1 MSDSALSVLRWSRQV
16 PLREQW
22 RSSFQQA
29 VGTDPQ
35 SHTGNFEGLDF
46 ILLDIL
52 VDRAAICS
60 DELRCGGYTYDPH
73 VLSTTRAPHLLPL
86 N

>member
-1 MSDSALSVLRWSRQV
+1 M
-16 PLREQW
+16 
-22 RSSFQQA
+22 SSFQQA
-29 VGTDPQ
+29 VGTDPH
-35 SHTGNFEGLDF
+35 SRTGNFEGLDF
-46 ILLDIL
+46 ILFDTL

-60 DELRCGGYTYDPH
+60 GELRCGGYTYDLN